1 MESGLSTVATNQ
13 ASGSLSSVG
22 ASLSNLGTTTKAF
35 VIAHPTTAG
44 FVMGVGTVFLLS
56 RMLKK
61 RRDKKALAL
70 QSA

>member
-1 MESGLSTVATNQ
+1 MENGLSTVVASQ

-22 ASLSNLGTTTKAF
+22 ASLSNLGMTTKAF
-35 VIAHPTTAG
+35 VIAHPTTTG
-44 FVMGVGTVFLLS
+44 FVMGVSTIFLLS

-61 RRDKKALAL
+61 RRNRKAMAL